1 MNQTGMYKLSK
12 GPDKKERTNHDDY
25 VRMQKGDYFK
35 KMCYF
40 LYYTSDWFKH
50 QIIKKSSS
58 SNMYINL
65 LFSKQ
70 IPYNKILSD
79 RV

>member
-1 MNQTGMYKLSK
+1 MTTSEC
-12 GPDKKERTNHDDY
+12 KKVPTL
-25 VRMQKGDYFK
+25 K